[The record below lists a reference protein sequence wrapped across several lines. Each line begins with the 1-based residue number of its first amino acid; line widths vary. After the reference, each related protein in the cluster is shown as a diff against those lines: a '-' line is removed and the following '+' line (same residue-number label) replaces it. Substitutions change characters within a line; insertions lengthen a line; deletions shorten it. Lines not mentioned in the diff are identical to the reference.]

1 MHSPPRIA
9 FGAFAFLFAAAI
21 AFGSAD
27 HYQTGLA
34 YERLGRYPEAYTELQ
49 LASNLSPEDAQVAAA
64 LGIVATRLGNYE
76 EALRALEHSITL
88 EAGSC
93 ASYFELAFLYE
104 KKNMPERAVESWN
117 RFLALSQDEPLK
129 RIARKHIAYLQARP

>member
-1 MHSPPRIA
+1 VRLRGHIGAGVFCFWWMAGTA
-9 FGAFAFLFAAAI
+9 FGA
-21 AFGSAD
+21 AD

-34 YERLGRYPEAYTELQ
+34 YERLGRYSEAYTELQ
-49 LASNLSPEDAQVAAA
+49 LAANLNPEDAMVATA
-64 LGIVATRLGNYE
+64 LGIVATRLGNYD

-88 EAGSC
+88 EAASC

-129 RIARKHIAYLQARP
+129 RIARKHIVYLQARS